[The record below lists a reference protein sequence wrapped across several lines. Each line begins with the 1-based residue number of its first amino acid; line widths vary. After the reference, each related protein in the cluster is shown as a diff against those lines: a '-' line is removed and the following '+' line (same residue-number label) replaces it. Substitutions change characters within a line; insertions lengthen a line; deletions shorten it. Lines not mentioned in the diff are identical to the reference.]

1 MTTFNE
7 ATVIISNINTIE
19 GVVAHINDCDT
30 NKNLFAAAYAYNADE
45 EAGYGIDADN
55 IEAHLDV
62 LSEAGAEFDTK
73 KATKIALAA

>member
-30 NKNLFAAAYAYNADE
+30 NKNLFAAAYAYNAAE

-62 LSEAGAEFDTK
+62 LSEAGAEFDAK
-73 KATKIALAA
+73 KSLNLVAKA